1 MGTQEPTTWSLQ
13 QYIVVCLVILAV
25 QSQGNLV
32 DANIWSL
39 PPHSGVPQNVAREVG
54 CCNHTIACGK
64 ERSIGPMLGSWKSG
78 QVEFGVVIV
87 VDVKDTVNS
96 QNPQVSQ

>member
-1 MGTQEPTTWSLQ
+1 MWPGRL
-13 QYIVVCLVILAV
+13 VVVTV
-25 QSQGNLV
+25 
-32 DANIWSL
+32 
-39 PPHSGVPQNVAREVG
+39 
-54 CCNHTIACGK
+54 TIACGK

>member
-1 MGTQEPTTWSLQ
+1 MPIFGHCLLTPVSHRMWPGRL
-13 QYIVVCLVILAV
+13 VVV
-25 QSQGNLV
+25 NL
-32 DANIWSL
+32 
-39 PPHSGVPQNVAREVG
+39 
-54 CCNHTIACGK
+54 TIAFGK

>member
-1 MGTQEPTTWSLQ
+1 MPIFGHCLLTLVSHRMWPGRVVVVTVT
-13 QYIVVCLVILAV
+13 IVF
-25 QSQGNLV
+25 
-32 DANIWSL
+32 
-39 PPHSGVPQNVAREVG
+39 
-54 CCNHTIACGK
+54 GK

>member
-1 MGTQEPTTWSLQ
+1 MPIFGHCHLTLVSHRMWPGRL
-13 QYIVVCLVILAV
+13 VVVTV
-25 QSQGNLV
+25 
-32 DANIWSL
+32 
-39 PPHSGVPQNVAREVG
+39 
-54 CCNHTIACGK
+54 TIACGK